1 MDQRRF
7 GRNGAI
13 LYTLY
18 SAVFRRCFVVGQ
30 VKALFQ
36 DEIESSSVDCED
48 CKGFGKVEVALAAD
62 NFREDDCE
70 TCQGTGRVEWED

>member
-1 MDQRRF
+1 
-7 GRNGAI
+7 
-13 LYTLY
+13 
-18 SAVFRRCFVVGQ
+18 VGQ

-70 TCQGTGRVEWED
+70 TCQGNGRVEWED